1 MPDEREVFNLDE
13 MIESFDVDR
22 VSVRGPIFDMEKL
35 RWLNG
40 QHLRGL
46 DDLQY
51 AERVKGFLLNEQRLA
66 PLIPLIKER
75 VEVLSDLVPTTDYL
89 VGSIAELNADDFA
102 HKSLDRDEVVRCLH
116 HVSQRLDTQMD
127 WDRDVLMQVCQAL
140 AQAME
145 LKFRDFL
152 FPLFVALSGRTVT
165 LPLFDSMSFLG
176 PDLTRVRIRQALESL
191 GMSGKEKKRLDKAYS
206 ALQLD

>member
-1 MPDEREVFNLDE
+1 
-13 MIESFDVDR
+13 
-22 VSVRGPIFDMEKL
+22 
-35 RWLNG
+35 
-40 QHLRGL
+40 
-46 DDLQY
+46 
-51 AERVKGFLLNEQRLA
+51 
-66 PLIPLIKER
+66 
-75 VEVLSDLVPTTDYL
+75 
-89 VGSIAELNADDFA
+89 
-102 HKSLDRDEVVRCLH
+102 
-116 HVSQRLDTQMD
+116 MD